1 MKKVMELPALML
13 ALWVLAALPA
23 AAWAQEKQPEKPADK
38 AADAAAEKAK
48 AAEAD
53 RAGCDCMFCKAKEAI
68 HQETPWLA
76 LSADL
81 RLREIFAPNLLLDKE
96 DRHWQRYRARVGATA
111 TPVKDIDFNFRMVYE
126 PQHYCQPGRDLQV
139 RNQYFMD
146 EWVENEAI
154 IDTMNVTLNKPCGL
168 PVRAVIGRQDIIL
181 GNGWLVLDG
190 TPLDDSRTI
199 FFDAVRLTWDLAA
212 CNTTIDTIYINQ
224 HADSDRWIEPF
235 CDKDFHNIEQ
245 DEQGVIIY
253 ITNKSLAKTELN
265 GYFIYKHDEADL
277 GTRPGDIGAGSM
289 APWQAGADS
298 DIYTFGARAVHD
310 LTANINLMG
319 EIAGQFGNKNG
330 QDLCAMGANTL
341 ATYKFNDPKKHEVHI
356 GYEFLSGDNSSTD
369 GRTEQFDPLWG
380 RWARFSE
387 LLAYTVALENRP
399 GEATNMHRLN
409 VGMSC
414 APCEKITLG
423 ADYNLLFANHN
434 SYGGRGIFSTS
445 SDSNFRGQLIAGR
458 MTYQFNKHISGHLLA
473 ELFFPG
479 NFYNNAYNEVAGFFR
494 YELNFTW

>member
-1 MKKVMELPALML
+1 MEVSALML
-13 ALWVLAALPA
+13 ALCLLAALPA
-23 AAWAQEKQPEKPADK
+23 GARAEDPPADK
-38 AADAAAEKAK
+38 AAAAEKAK
-48 AAEAD
+48 PAEAGQAD
-53 RAGCDCMFCKAKEAI
+53 CDCMFCKAKEAI

-81 RLREIFAPNLLLDKE
+81 RLREVFTPNLLLDGE
-96 DRHWQRYRARVGATA
+96 DRHFQRYRARVGATV
-111 TPVKDIDFNFRMVYE
+111 TPCKDIDLDFRLVYE
-126 PQHYCQPGRDLQV
+126 PEHFCQPDRQLQA
-139 RNQYFMD
+139 RNESYID
-146 EWVENEAI
+146 EWITNEAI
-154 IDTMNVTLNKPCGL
+154 FDRFSVTWREPCGL
-168 PVRAVIGRQDIIL
+168 PLRAVIGRQDIIL

-190 TPLDDSRTI
+190 TPLDNSRTI

-235 CDKDFHNIEQ
+235 CDKDYHNIEQ
-245 DEQGVIIY
+245 DEQGAIIW
-253 ITNKSLAKTELN
+253 IANKSLAKTEVD
-265 GYFIYKHDEADL
+265 GYFIYKHDRADL
-277 GTRPGDIGAGSM
+277 GTEPGDIGSGHM
-289 APWQAGADS
+289 APWQAGDNA
-298 DIYTFGARAVHD
+298 DIYTFGTRVVHD
-310 LTANINLMG
+310 LTDNINLMG

-330 QDLCAMGANTL
+330 QSLCAMGANTL
-341 ATYKFNDPKKHEVHI
+341 ATYKFNDPLKHEIHV
-356 GYEFLSGDNSSTD
+356 GYEFLSGDESGTD

-387 LLAYTVALENRP
+387 LLAYTHALENRP
-399 GEATNMHRLN
+399 GEATNLHRVN
-409 VGMSC
+409 VGVSC

-445 SDSNFRGQLIAGR
+445 PDSNFRGQLIAGR
-458 MTYQFNKHISGHLLA
+458 MTYQFSKHISGHLLA

-479 NFYNNAYNEVAGFFR
+479 NFYNNSYNEVAGFFR

>member
-23 AAWAQEKQPEKPADK
+23 GAWAQEKQPEKPADK
-38 AADAAAEKAK
+38 PAEKAK
-48 AAEAD
+48 AAEAEP
-53 RAGCDCMFCKAKEAI
+53 AGCTCIFCKAKEAI

-81 RLREIFAPNLLLDKE
+81 RLHEIFAPNLLLDKE
-96 DRHWQRYRARVGATA
+96 DRHYQRYRARVGATV
-111 TPVKDIDFNFRMVYE
+111 TPIKDIDFDFRLVYE
-126 PQHYCQPGRDLQV
+126 PRHFSRPDRELQV
-139 RNQYFMD
+139 RNQYYID
-146 EWVENEAI
+146 DWTTNEAI
-154 IDTMNVTLNKPCGL
+154 VDRLSVTWREPFGL
-168 PVRAVIGRQDIIL
+168 PLRAVIGRQDIIL

-212 CNTTIDTIYINQ
+212 CKTTVDTIYINQ

-253 ITNKSLAKTELN
+253 LTNKSLAKTELN
-265 GYFIYKHDEADL
+265 GYFIYKHDEAEL
-277 GTRPGDIGAGSM
+277 GTRSGDISQTGM
-289 APWQAGADS
+289 APWQAGDDA

-310 LTANINLMG
+310 LTENINLMG
-319 EIAGQFGNKNG
+319 EFAVQFGNKNS
-330 QDLCAMGANTL
+330 QDLCAAGLNTL
-341 ATYKFNDPKKHEVHI
+341 ATYKFNDALKHEVHV
-356 GYEFLSGDNSSTD
+356 GYEFLSGDNSGTD
-369 GRTEQFDPLWG
+369 GRNEQFDPLWG

-387 LLAYTVALENRP
+387 LLAYTHALENRP
-399 GEATNMHRLN
+399 GEATNLHRLN
-409 VGMSC
+409 AGVSC
-414 APCEKITLG
+414 SPCEQITLG
-423 ADYNLLFANHN
+423 ADYHLLFAQHN
-434 SYGGRGIFSTS
+434 TYGGRGIFSA
-445 SDSNFRGQLIAGR
+445 DGNFRGQLLAGR

>member
-1 MKKVMELPALML
+1 MKKVMEVSALIL
-13 ALWVLAALPA
+13 ALCLLAALSA
-23 AAWAQEKQPEKPADK
+23 GAWAEDKPADK
-38 AADAAAEKAK
+38 AAADAAAEKAK
-48 AAEAD
+48 AAEAGQ
-53 RAGCDCMFCKAKEAI
+53 AECDCMFCKAKEAI

-81 RLREIFAPNLLLDKE
+81 RLREVFTPNLLLDKE
-96 DRHWQRYRARVGATA
+96 DRHWQRYRARVGGTV
-111 TPVKDIDFNFRMVYE
+111 TPVKDIDFNFRLVYE

-154 IDTMNVTLNKPCGL
+154 FDTMNVTLNKPCGL
-168 PVRAVIGRQDIIL
+168 PMRAVIGRQDIIL

-199 FFDAVRLTWDLAA
+199 FFDAVRTTWDFAP
-212 CNTTIDTIYINQ
+212 CNTTLDVIYINQ

-235 CDKDFHNIEQ
+235 CDKDYHNIEQ
-245 DEQGVIIY
+245 DEQGVIVWIA
-253 ITNKSLAKTELN
+253 NKSLAKTELD
-265 GYFIYKHDEADL
+265 GYFIYKHDRADL
-277 GTRPGDIGAGSM
+277 GTQPGDIDPNHM
-289 APWQAGADS
+289 APWQAGTNA
-298 DIYTFGARAVHD
+298 DIYTIGTRAVHD
-310 LTANINLMG
+310 LTDNINLMG

-330 QDLCAMGANTL
+330 QSLCAMGANTL
-341 ATYKFNDPKKHEVHI
+341 ATYKFNDALKHEVHI
-356 GYEFLSGDNSSTD
+356 GYEFLSGDESSTD

-387 LLAYTVALENRP
+387 LLAYTHALENRP
-399 GEATNMHRLN
+399 GEATNLHRLN
-409 VGMSC
+409 AGVSC
-414 APCEKITLG
+414 SPCEKITLG

-434 SYGGRGIFSTS
+434 SYGGRGIFTTS
-445 SDSNFRGQLIAGR
+445 PDSNFRGQLIAGR
-458 MTYQFNKHISGHLLA
+458 MTYQFNKHVSGHLLA

-479 NFYNNAYNEVAGFFR
+479 NFYNNSYNEVAGFFR

>member
-1 MKKVMELPALML
+1 MKKVMEVSALML
-13 ALWVLAALPA
+13 ALCLLAALPA
-23 AAWAQEKQPEKPADK
+23 GAWAQEKAAEKPADK

-48 AAEAD
+48 AAEAEQ
-53 RAGCDCMFCKAKEAI
+53 AGCDCIFCKAKEAI

-81 RLREIFAPNLLLDKE
+81 RLHEIFAPNLLLDKE
-96 DRHWQRYRARVGATA
+96 DRHYQRYRARVGATV
-111 TPVKDIDFNFRMVYE
+111 TPIKDIDFDFRLVYE
-126 PQHYCQPGRDLQV
+126 PRHFSQPDRELQV
-139 RNQYFMD
+139 RNQYYID
-146 EWVENEAI
+146 DWTNNEAI
-154 IDTMNVTLNKPCGL
+154 FDRLSVTWNKPFGL

-212 CNTTIDTIYINQ
+212 CKTTVDTIYINQ

-265 GYFIYKHDEADL
+265 GYFIYKHDEAEL
-277 GTRPGDIGAGSM
+277 GTRRGDIGPSLP
-289 APWQAGADS
+289 PWQAGDDA

-310 LTANINLMG
+310 LTDNINLMG
-319 EIAGQFGNKNG
+319 EFAVQFGNKNS
-330 QDLCAMGANTL
+330 QDLCAAGLNTL
-341 ATYKFNDPKKHEVHI
+341 ATYKFNDACKHEVHV
-356 GYEFLSGDNSSTD
+356 GYEFLSGDESGTD

-387 LLAYTVALENRP
+387 LLAYTHALENRP
-399 GEATNMHRLN
+399 GEATNLHRLN
-409 VGMSC
+409 AGVSC
-414 APCEKITLG
+414 VPCEKITLG

-445 SDSNFRGQLIAGR
+445 PDSNFRGQLIAGR

-479 NFYNNAYNEVAGFFR
+479 DFYNNDHNEVAGFFR